1 MFKKIFEYAG
11 PYKKNMYVA
20 TVVVL
25 VSVLMGILPFVLA
38 YQVIAPLV
46 MGESIEASFIIL
58 RVVLVLVC
66 LVLQALFYG
75 WGLNLSHKAAYDTLL
90 RLRTAL
96 QKRFEKLPLGVIQD
110 KGTGTVKKLFVD
122 DVDSLEVLLAHSMP
136 EGIANL
142 MIPIAVYVAMFFVDW
157 KLALLSLASI
167 PISLIAMMTMYSVG
181 MKKMGPYYMAGQKMN
196 NTIIEYIN
204 GMEVVKVF
212 NKDADSYERFRKDV
226 SDYRDY
232 TLAWYKAAWPWMAIY
247 SSLLP

>member
-38 YQVIAPLV
+38 YQVISPLV
-46 MGESIEASFIIL
+46 MGDSVETEFVLL
-58 RVVLVLVC
+58 RVIGVLIC
-66 LVLQALFYG
+66 LVLQAVLYG
-75 WGLNLSHKAAYDTLL
+75 WGLSISHKAAYNTLF
-90 RLRTAL
+90 RLRVSL
-96 QKRFEKLPLGVIQD
+96 QEKFEKLPLGIVEE
-110 KGTGTVKKLFVD
+110 KGTGTIKKLFVD

-142 MIPIAVYVAMFFVDW
+142 MVPIAVYVAMFFVDW

-167 PISLIAMMTMYSVG
+167 PLSLVAMMTMYSVG

-204 GMEVVKVF
+204 GIDNGQIAQQGTHEELLKQPGIYQEFV
-212 NKDADSYERFRKDV
+212 NIRKNAAGW
-226 SDYRDY
+226 S
-232 TLAWYKAAWPWMAIY
+232 LA
-247 SSLLP
+247 

>member
-1 MFKKIFEYAG
+1 M
-11 PYKKNMYVA
+11 
-20 TVVVL
+20 
-25 VSVLMGILPFVLA
+25 
-38 YQVIAPLV
+38 
-46 MGESIEASFIIL
+46 
-58 RVVLVLVC
+58 
-66 LVLQALFYG
+66 
-75 WGLNLSHKAAYDTLL
+75 
-90 RLRTAL
+90 
-96 QKRFEKLPLGVIQD
+96 
-110 KGTGTVKKLFVD
+110 
-122 DVDSLEVLLAHSMP
+122 
-136 EGIANL
+136 
-142 MIPIAVYVAMFFVDW
+142 

-247 SSLLP
+247 SSLLPCTIILTLPVGAWFVLWLVYSA

>member
-1 MFKKIFEYAG
+1 MFQKVFEYAG
-11 PYKKNMYVA
+11 PHKKGLYAA
-20 TVVVL
+20 TAVVL
-25 VSVLMGILPFVLA
+25 VSVLMGVLPFVLA

-46 MGESIEASFIIL
+46 MGAELDASFLIL
-58 RVVLVLVC
+58 RVALVLVC
-66 LVLQALFYG
+66 LVLQAVLYG

-142 MIPIAVYVAMFFVDW
+142 MVPIAVYVAMFFVDW

-226 SDYRDY
+226 SD
-232 TLAWYKAAWPWMAIY
+232 L
-247 SSLLP
+247 SLIHI